1 MSTMRLLLASLL
13 LAVSES
19 VPAQDEEKIQK
30 LFRDAIEAM
39 GGDKFLN
46 VDDIVSEG
54 NYFMF
59 DRDGNSS
66 GLIKYNDYTKLPD
79 KSRNELGN
87 RKKER
92 DIVVF
97 NLEKG
102 EGWILEGQKETR
114 DATPEEMKEF
124 RNLVKHSFD
133 IIFRTRFK
141 DPANKLFYLGGG
153 EGSDARLDVVKLLDP
168 ENDEVTIYFD
178 RLSKL
183 PTKIEYRG
191 LDKRG
196 VQLRQ
201 VQEFSQW
208 HVIQGI
214 KTPLRTDS
222 FVNGRKSSQLFV
234 VKMSYNN
241 SLTDSFFSKPV
252 PPK

>member
-1 MSTMRLLLASLL
+1 MIRIRLLLASLL
-13 LAVSES
+13 LTVSET

-39 GGDKFLN
+39 GGEKFLK

-54 NYFMF
+54 NYFAF
-59 DRDGNSS
+59 DREGNSS

-92 DIVVF
+92 DVVVF
-97 NLEKG
+97 NLETG

-114 DATPEEMKEF
+114 AATPEEMKEF
-124 RNLVKHSFD
+124 KNLVKHSFD
-133 IIFRTRFK
+133 LIFRTRYK

-153 EGSDARLDVVKLLDP
+153 EGSDVHLDVVKLLDP

-183 PTKIEYRG
+183 PAKIEYRG

-196 VQLRQ
+196 VQLRH

-222 FVNGRKSSQLFV
+222 FVNGRKSAQFFV
-234 VKMSYNN
+234 VKISYNN
-241 SLTDSFFSKPV
+241 NLTDSFFSKPV